1 MAYLITRLQMKNSA
15 RRKADAVDDDH
26 LVDGATDY
34 LDEECNELIADIWR
48 EILVVDPDRLVEVT
62 TIATTSGTQ
71 MYALPNNFMSLRR
84 LDLVEGSSRTMIEPA
99 PMLEL
104 DMDDLTGGPTDPR
117 YRLVGG
123 GQTGSG
129 ERLHIRPDPGTA
141 TYELWYCV
149 APPVLTADGNTLDS
163 RFGEHKFVIAG
174 LAAFIKERQ
183 DDESAPFRVAQE
195 RAREHVRTMARR
207 RDAGR
212 AKQITDVRS
221 QRDGRR
227 NYPRP

>member
-1 MAYLITRLQMKNSA
+1 MAYTITRLQMKNSA
-15 RRKADAVDDDH
+15 RRKADGVNDDH
-26 LVDGATDY
+26 LIDDDGVTDY
-34 LDEECNELIADIWR
+34 LDEECNELIAEIWH
-48 EILVVDPDRLVEVT
+48 EILVVDPDRLVDVT
-62 TIATTSGTQ
+62 TIATTAGTQ
-71 MYALPNNFMSLRR
+71 MYAVPATFMSLRR
-84 LDLVEGSSRTMIEPA
+84 LDRVDGTRRTMI
-99 PMLEL
+99 EL
-104 DMDDLTGGPTDPR
+104 DMDDVSGSGNECR

-129 ERLHIRPDPGTA
+129 ERLHLRPDPGTGS
-141 TYELWYCV
+141 YELWYCV
-149 APPVLTADGNTLDS
+149 APPVLTADANTFDS

-183 DDESAPFRVAQE
+183 DDDSTPFRILQE
-195 RAREHVRTMARR
+195 RARQHVQTMARR

-221 QRDGRR
+221 QRDGRT